1 VSVAAGCS
9 GIERAK
15 PGPTPGRADTSFLID
30 APPIMRGTVASEAA
44 FDGYR
49 PVVVR
54 GYGLVVGLNGTGS
67 RDSPPDVRAHM
78 LAEMARQGIGSE
90 RSGWGHLK
98 PEALL
103 DSLDT
108 AVVIVEGLI
117 PPAAVEGARFDVRV
131 YADPRTAT
139 TSVEGGRLY
148 TTPLFP
154 SVAGQ
159 RLPPTGSRQPF
170 PLAHGRGTM
179 FINPFA
185 EPGAMGRDTIN
196 RTSGRVLNGG
206 VVLKDLPLKLILAT
220 PSHTRASILQGTI
233 NARFPQEPGQ
243 RSETAHGESDES
255 LAITVPP
262 SYRDRTEEFVDLL
275 RHTTIRQSGVEG
287 IAASIRRYLMAN
299 PSMAQHASWR
309 WQALGKRV
317 LPQIKELYD
326 YAEELPRLAALRA
339 GAKLDDALV
348 VPYLIEMA
356 ESGTPGARRQA
367 IALLEDM
374 QLNPQIDGALRGLL
388 NDVDTEVRLLAYE
401 ALVKRRDP
409 YMSRHAVDD
418 KFLLD
423 IVESDKPMI
432 YISQVGQPRIVLFGT
447 NLTLEAPITVRAW
460 SNQLMIKGDKGDE
473 VVEVYYRPP
482 DSQEGIVGRVE
493 PVLEEL
499 VRFFGHQ
506 TTVEAPAPGL
516 GLTYGQTVGALHQI
530 WRQGYIN
537 ADFKAEQ
544 DRILAAIVR
553 QERQRTIPDRPE
565 FSTPEED
572 IPDSPAAG
580 SGGDLQGALPA
591 PAPPLKPSGR
601 QGATVPQ

>member
-1 VSVAAGCS
+1 
-9 GIERAK
+9 
-15 PGPTPGRADTSFLID
+15 
-30 APPIMRGTVASEAA
+30 MRGTVASAA
-44 FDGYR
+44 VFDGYR
-49 PVVVR
+49 PVIVH
-54 GYGLVVGLNGTGS
+54 GYGLMVGLNGTGS
-67 RDSPPDVRAHM
+67 RDTPPGVRAYM

-98 PEALL
+98 PEAML

-117 PPAAVEGARFDVRV
+117 PPAAVEGARFDIRV

-139 TSVEGGRLY
+139 ISLEGGRLY
-148 TTPLFP
+148 TTPLRP
-154 SVAGQ
+154 ALGGQ

-185 EPGAMGRDTIN
+185 EPGAMGRDAIN
-196 RTSGRVLNGG
+196 RTSGRVLHGG
-206 VVLKDLPLKLILAT
+206 VVLKNLPLKLILAT
-220 PSHTRASILQGTI
+220 PSHSRASILQGAI

-243 RSETAHGESDES
+243 RSPTAHGESDES

-262 SYRDRTEEFVDLL
+262 SYRDSTQDFVELL
-275 RHTTIRQSGVEG
+275 RHTTIIQSGAEG
-287 IAASIRRYLMAN
+287 VAASIRRYLLTN
-299 PSMAQHASWR
+299 PSMAHHASWR
-309 WQALGKRV
+309 WQALGKRA
-317 LPQIKELYD
+317 LPQIKDLYD
-326 YAEELPRLAALRA
+326 HPEELPRLAALRA

-348 VPYLIEMA
+348 VPHLIEMA
-356 ESGTPGARRQA
+356 ESATPDARRQA
-367 IALLEDM
+367 IVLLQDM
-374 QLNPQIDGALRGLL
+374 RLNPQIDGALRGLL
-388 NDVDTEVRLLAYE
+388 NDADIEVRLLAYE

-409 YMSRHAVDD
+409 YMTRHAVDD

-432 YISQVGQPRIVLFGT
+432 YITQVGQPRIVLFGAS
-447 NLTLEAPITVRAW
+447 LSLEAPITMRAW

-473 VVEVYYRPP
+473 QVEIYYRPP
-482 DSQEGIVGRVE
+482 NSQEGIINRVE
-493 PVLEEL
+493 PDLEEL

-506 TTVEAPAPGL
+506 TTIEAPAPGL

-553 QERQRTIPDRPE
+553 QQGQRTIPQRPE

-572 IPDSPAAG
+572 IPDNKAAE

-591 PAPPLKPSGR
+591 PAPELKPSGR
-601 QGATVPQ
+601 REATVPR